1 MSSSLLKSHGYYR
14 HFLLL
19 WHDFASTMLWLGI
32 YLDIDDQT
40 KENDDS
46 DDLGDPIVQNEVQCF
61 MSVFQDPKLAG
72 LVPLEDLISTFE
84 VLHIEELKP
93 ISSEHLSFELLD

>member
-1 MSSSLLKSHGYYR
+1 MQDILERFNQIILDYKNNP
-14 HFLLL
+14 
-19 WHDFASTMLWLGI
+19 AS
-32 YLDIDDQT
+32 YQDIDDQT